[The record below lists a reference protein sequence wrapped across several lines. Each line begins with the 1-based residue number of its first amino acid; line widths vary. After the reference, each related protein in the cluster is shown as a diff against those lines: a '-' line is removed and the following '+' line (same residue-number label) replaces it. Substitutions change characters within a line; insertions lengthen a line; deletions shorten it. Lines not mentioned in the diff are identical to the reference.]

1 MSIGLGDIP
10 AQARIERDLRWL
22 LDRFYEALDAAG
34 AADIHALLPWTG
46 NPSCPVRLPERAPQA
61 YAIAFQLLNLVEENA
76 EAQTRRSAETI
87 DGPAAL
93 RGLWGQILVQLR
105 DAGLSAAQIAA
116 ALPRIQVELVLTAHP
131 TEAKRATVLAHYRE
145 LYLQL
150 VKAENQMWTPLER
163 QGIAEDVRAILERLW
178 RTGDI
183 FLKRPDVSSELRNV
197 IHYLRNVFPEA
208 LAYHDQR
215 LRQIWE
221 AIGNDPALLDDPDS
235 LPLITFGTWVG
246 GDRDGH
252 PLVTADVTR
261 MALMELRSHALE
273 LLRDQLTTL
282 VRRLSLSNLLQTP
295 PDFLTSAL
303 HHYADLLGDAGQQ
316 ALDRNPHEPWRQMVN
331 LMLARLPETAGVP
344 APGHYTR
351 AAELIADLR
360 LIDESLVAVGATRLA
375 RSDVRPLI
383 RSVRVFGFHL
393 AVLDIRQNSAF
404 HDRALAQLL
413 TAAGIDGSD
422 YPSWD
427 EARRMALIEAEL
439 ESPRPFTR
447 MGMPVGPEAE
457 AVLSCYRVLVEHIHS
472 YGADGLGALIVSM
485 TRNLS
490 DLLVVFLF
498 ARETGLLVS
507 TPEGPVCPL
516 PIVPLFE
523 TIDDLERSPLV
534 LRDYLAH
541 PIVQRSLEWQRQ
553 TRGAPERVQQVMI
566 GYSDSNKDGG
576 IGASLWALQKAQQ
589 ALAAEGRMAGVRIR
603 FFHGRGGTMSRG
615 AGPTGRFIRA
625 LPVEALAGDL
635 RMTEQG
641 ETISQKYANRISAV
655 YNFELLLAGVTG
667 STLRP
672 YTPRPQH
679 LTMALDLLAWHS
691 QRAYRAL
698 VEHERFLPFFR
709 EATPIDAIEAS
720 RIGSR
725 PARRTGAQSL
735 ADLRA
740 IPWVFSW
747 NQARFYLSGWYG
759 IGSGLAMVQAEE
771 PALFDTLCAE
781 MREWAP
787 LHYLLGN
794 AATSVMNADEH
805 IMRAYAGLV
814 HDPVTR
820 TVILDTIL
828 EEFARTRAMLERVY
842 GGSLEEKRP
851 YIARQLE
858 LRRAGL
864 YFLHREQIT
873 SLRSWRAVR
882 NLDPE
887 AGEAQLRL
895 LLLLINAIA
904 AGLRATG

>member
-1 MSIGLGDIP
+1 MSIGIGDIP
-10 AQARIERDLRWL
+10 AHERIERDLRWL
-22 LDRFYEALDAAG
+22 LDRFYEVLDAAG
-34 AADIHALLPWTG
+34 AADIHRLLPWTG
-46 NPSCPVRLPERAPQA
+46 HPACPVQLPERAPQA

-76 EAQTRRSAETI
+76 EAQTRRVAETVE
-87 DGPAAL
+87 GPAAL

-105 DAGLSAAQIAA
+105 HAGLSDVQIAA

-163 QGIAEDVRAILERLW
+163 RGIADDVCAILERLW

-183 FLKRPDVSSELRNV
+183 FLQRPEVASELRNA

-221 AIGNDPALLDDPDS
+221 AVGNDPALLSDPDTLPS
-235 LPLITFGTWVG
+235 LTFGTWVG

-261 MALMELRSHALE
+261 MALLELRSNALD
-273 LLRDQLTTL
+273 LLRDQLTAL

-295 PDFLTSAL
+295 PDFLISAL
-303 HHYADLLGDAGQQ
+303 QHYADLLGEAGRR

-331 LMLARLPETAGVP
+331 IMLARLPEPAG
-344 APGHYTR
+344 APEPGRYTR

-360 LIDESLVAVGATRLA
+360 LLDEALVAVGATRLA
-375 RSDVRPLI
+375 HADVRPLI
-383 RSVRVFGFHL
+383 RSVRTFGFHL

-413 TAAGIDGSD
+413 TAAGIDGND

-447 MGMPVGPEAE
+447 MGMPVGPEAD
-457 AVLSCYRVLVEHIHS
+457 AVLSCYRVLVEYFHN

-498 ARETGLLVS
+498 ARETGLIIS
-507 TPEGPVCPL
+507 APEGPVCPL
-516 PIVPLFE
+516 PVVPLFE
-523 TIDDLERSPLV
+523 TIDDLERSPTI

-553 TRGAPERVQQVMI
+553 ARGATERVQQVMI

-576 IGASLWALQKAQQ
+576 IGASLWALEQAQH
-589 ALAAEGRMAGVRIR
+589 ALAAEGRAAGVRIR
-603 FFHGRGGTMSRG
+603 FFHGRGGTLSRG

-667 STLRP
+667 ATLRP
-672 YTPRPQH
+672 HTSPPRH
-679 LTMALDLLAWHS
+679 LTVALDRLARRS

-698 VEHERFLPFFR
+698 VEHERFIPFFR

-771 PALFDTLCAE
+771 PALFDAICSG

-794 AATSVMNADEH
+794 AATSVMNADET
-805 IMRAYAGLV
+805 IMRAYADLV

-828 EEFARTRAMLERVY
+828 DEFARTRAMLEAVY
-842 GGSLEEKRP
+842 GGKLEEKRP

-858 LRRAGL
+858 LRREGL
-864 YFLHREQIT
+864 YALHREQIMR
-873 SLRSWRAVR
+873 LRSWRTVR
-882 NLDPE
+882 HLDPE
-887 AGEAQLRL
+887 AGEEQLRL

>member
-1 MSIGLGDIP
+1 MSVGDIP
-10 AQARIERDLRWL
+10 AQARVERDLRWL
-22 LDRFYEALDAAG
+22 LDRFYEVLDSAG
-34 AADIHALLPWTG
+34 AADIHSLLPWTG
-46 NPSCPVRLPERAPQA
+46 QSSCPMWLPERAPQA

-76 EAQTRRSAETI
+76 EAQARRAAETV

-93 RGLWGQILVQLR
+93 RGLWGQTLVQLR
-105 DAGLSAAQIAA
+105 EAGLSDAQIAA
-116 ALPRIQVELVLTAHP
+116 ALPHMRVELVLTAHP

-163 QGIAEDVRAILERLW
+163 KGIADDVCAILERLW

-183 FLKRPDVSSELRNV
+183 FLRRLDVASELRNV

-208 LAYHDQR
+208 LVYHDQR

-221 AIGNDPALLDDPDS
+221 AVGYRPELLADPDT

-252 PLVTADVTR
+252 PLVTAEVTR
-261 MALMELRSHALE
+261 MALLELRAHALD
-273 LLRDQLTTL
+273 LLREQLTVL

-295 PDFLTSAL
+295 PDILVHTL
-303 HHYADLLGDAGQQ
+303 HHYANLLGEAGKQ
-316 ALDRNPHEPWRQMVN
+316 ALERNPNEPWRQMVN
-331 LMLARLPETAGVP
+331 LILARLPEPVGTP
-344 APGHYTR
+344 APGRYAR
-351 AAELIADLR
+351 ASELIADLR
-360 LIDESLVAVGATRLA
+360 ILDESLVAVGALRLA
-375 RSDVRPLI
+375 QSEVRPLI
-383 RSVRVFGFHL
+383 RSVRIFGFHL

-413 TAAGIDGSD
+413 TAAGIDGND

-427 EARRMALIEAEL
+427 EPRRLALIEAEL

-447 MGMPVGPEAE
+447 TGMPVGPEAE
-457 AVLSCYRVLVEHIHS
+457 AVLSCYRVLVEYIHD

-490 DLLVVFLF
+490 DLLVIFLF

-523 TIDDLERSPLV
+523 TIDDLERSPAI

-541 PIVQRSLEWQRQ
+541 PIVQRSLEWQRRAHG
-553 TRGAPERVQQVMI
+553 TTDRVQQVMI

-576 IGASLWALQKAQQ
+576 IGASLWALQKAQH
-589 ALAAEGRMAGVRIR
+589 ALAAEGRAAGVRIR
-603 FFHGRGGTMSRG
+603 FFHGRGGTLSRG

-641 ETISQKYANRISAV
+641 ETIAQKYANRISAV
-655 YNFELLLAGVTG
+655 YNLELLSAGVTLA
-667 STLRP
+667 TLRP
-672 YTPRPQH
+672 HSPRPNY
-679 LTMALDLLAWHS
+679 LTTALELLARHS
-691 QRAYRAL
+691 QRSYRAL
-698 VEHERFLPFFR
+698 IEHDRFIPFFR

-725 PARRTGAQSL
+725 PPRRTGAQSF

-747 NQARFYLSGWYG
+747 NQSRFYLSGWYG
-759 IGSGLAMVQAEE
+759 IGSGLAALKEE
-771 PALFDTLCAE
+771 HPELFRVLCTE

-794 AATSVMNADEH
+794 AATAVMNADEY
-805 IMRAYAGLV
+805 IMRAYAELV
-814 HDPVTR
+814 NDPESR
-820 TVILDTIL
+820 TVVLNTIL
-828 EEFARTRAMLERVY
+828 EEFARSRAMLEEVY
-842 GGSLEEKRP
+842 GGKLEEKRP
-851 YIARQLE
+851 YVARQLA
-858 LRRAGL
+858 LRQEGL
-864 YFLHREQIT
+864 YCLHREQIAR
-873 SLRSWRAVR
+873 LRSWRAVR
-882 NLDPE
+882 DLDPE
-887 AGEAQLRL
+887 AGEEHLRRL
-895 LLLLINAIA
+895 QVLINAIA
-904 AGLRATG
+904 TGLRATG

>member
-1 MSIGLGDIP
+1 MSIGMGDIP

-22 LDRFYEALDAAG
+22 LDRFYEVLDAAG
-34 AADIHALLPWTG
+34 AADIHKLLPWTG
-46 NPSCPVRLPERAPQA
+46 HPFCPVQLPERAPQA

-76 EAQTRRSAETI
+76 EAQTRRVAETVE
-87 DGPAAL
+87 GPAAL

-105 DAGLSAAQIAA
+105 HAGLTDVQIAA
-116 ALPRIQVELVLTAHP
+116 ALPRMHVELVLTAHP

-163 QGIAEDVRAILERLW
+163 RGIADDVCAILERLW

-183 FLKRPDVSSELRNV
+183 FLQRPEVASELRNA

-221 AIGNDPALLDDPDS
+221 AVGNDPALLSDPDTLPS
-235 LPLITFGTWVG
+235 LTFGTWVG

-261 MALMELRSHALE
+261 MALLELRSNALN
-273 LLRDQLTTL
+273 LLRDQLTAL
-282 VRRLSLSNLLQTP
+282 VRRLSLSNLLQTA
-295 PDFLTSAL
+295 PDFLISAL
-303 HHYADLLGDAGQQ
+303 QHYADLLGEAGRH

-331 LMLARLPETAGVP
+331 IMLARLPEPAG
-344 APGHYTR
+344 APEPGRYTR

-360 LIDESLVAVGATRLA
+360 LLDEALIAVGATRLA
-375 RSDVRPLI
+375 HADVRPLI
-383 RSVRVFGFHL
+383 RSVRTFGFHL

-413 TAAGIDGSD
+413 TAAGIDGND

-427 EARRMALIEAEL
+427 ESRRMALIEAEL

-447 MGMPVGPEAE
+447 VGMSVGPEAD
-457 AVLSCYRVLVEHIHS
+457 AVLSCYRVLVEYFHT

-498 ARETGLLVS
+498 ARETGLIIS
-507 TPEGPVCPL
+507 APEGPVCPL
-516 PIVPLFE
+516 SVVPLFE
-523 TIDDLERSPLV
+523 TIDDLERSSTI

-553 TRGAPERVQQVMI
+553 ARGATERVQQVMI

-576 IGASLWALQKAQQ
+576 IGASLWALEQAQH
-589 ALAAEGRMAGVRIR
+589 ALAAEGRAAGVRIR
-603 FFHGRGGTMSRG
+603 FFHGRGGTLSRG

-667 STLRP
+667 ATLRP
-672 YTPRPQH
+672 YTPPPHH
-679 LTMALDLLAWHS
+679 LTVALDRLARRS

-698 VEHERFLPFFR
+698 VEHERFIPFFR

-771 PALFDTLCAE
+771 PALFDAICNG

-794 AATSVMNADEH
+794 AATSVMNADEI
-805 IMRAYAGLV
+805 IMRAYADLV

-828 EEFARTRAMLERVY
+828 DEFARTRAMLEAVY
-842 GGSLEEKRP
+842 GGKLEEKRP

-858 LRRAGL
+858 LRREGL
-864 YFLHREQIT
+864 YALHREQIMR
-873 SLRSWRAVR
+873 LRSWRTVR

-887 AGEAQLRL
+887 AGEEQLRL